1 MRGFVNNAVVITDGD
16 IIFYYVGIYVDD
28 GFLVVKNGKNYLI
41 TDGRYIEHA
50 KAIANAECFL
60 INEVSLKDLLSRLE
74 VDSVGLIYGYTS
86 ALTYSEIVS
95 LGYSVYDFT
104 LEYNEFSAVKTAKQ
118 LSIIKNACKITEQA
132 FIKTLPLI
140 KEGVTELEISGELE
154 YNYKKLGAS
163 VGFETIVAFGKGS
176 SVPHY
181 KTGNIKLKKDTPIL
195 MDFGCAFGGY
205 LSDMTRTFY
214 FGEPTEEFISVYEAV
229 KNAHLITAQTV
240 EAGMTCFEADKVSRD
255 YLAKFNYDKY
265 FTHSTGHGI
274 GVKIHEYPSLSP
286 KCQAVLKNGMVFS
299 IEPGVYLEGKFGVR
313 IEDTFTIEN
322 DKCVS
327 LMTNDKEL
335 LTI

>member
-1 MRGFVNNAVVITDGD
+1 MREFLNNAVVITDGD
-16 IIFYYVGIYVDD
+16 IIFYYTGIYVDD
-28 GFLVVKNGKNYLI
+28 GFLVIKNDKNYLI

-50 KAIANAECFL
+50 KAFANAECYL
-60 INEVSLKDLLSRLE
+60 ISEVSLKELLSRLQ
-74 VDSVGLIYGYTS
+74 VKSVGLILGYTS
-86 ALTYSEIVS
+86 ALTYSEIVAF
-95 LGYSVYDFT
+95 GYSVYDYT
-104 LEYNEFSAVKTAKQ
+104 LEYNEISAIKTEKQ
-118 LSIIKNACKITEQA
+118 LSIIKRACQITEQA
-132 FIKTLPLI
+132 FIKTLPLV
-140 KEGVTELEISGELE
+140 KEGVTELEISGELD
-154 YNYKKLGAS
+154 YNYKKLGAT

-181 KTGNIKLKKDTPIL
+181 KAGNIKLKKDSPIL
-195 MDFGCAFGGY
+195 MDFGCAYNGY

-214 FGEPTEEFISVYEAV
+214 FGKPTEEFISVYEGV
-229 KNAHLITAQTV
+229 KNAHFLTAQTIK
-240 EAGMTCFEADKVSRD
+240 AGTTCFEADKIARD

-322 DKCVS
+322 RRCVS

-335 LTI
+335 LII